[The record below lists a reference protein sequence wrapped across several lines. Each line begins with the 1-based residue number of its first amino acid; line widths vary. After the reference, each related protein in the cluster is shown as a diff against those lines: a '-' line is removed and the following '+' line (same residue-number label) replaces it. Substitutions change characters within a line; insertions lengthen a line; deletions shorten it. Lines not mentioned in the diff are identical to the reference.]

1 MMGIAFSTCTP
12 AQHAYTPEIIV
23 SATRFTDSI
32 DRLPVNASV
41 ISSEEIARS
50 TARTLPELLG
60 SRAGIAMRDLYG
72 NDGALSTID
81 MRGFGAAAGQNT
93 LVLVDGR
100 VLNDIDMSG
109 VQWSS
114 IPLGTIERIEVLR
127 GSGSVQYG
135 DGASAGVINIVT
147 RHPARDGNRVSAGA
161 RFGSWD
167 TRDLSAG
174 LNLFGEGVGLYA
186 HARNYESGGYRDNN
200 RSRQSNLTL
209 SGSWTGAAAEANLRL
224 GIDRQGLRLPGA
236 RLVQPS
242 AGIDLLSTDRRGAA
256 TPLDYAQRDGNHLA
270 LDVRWQ
276 LGAGEFAL
284 GMGYRDKSQ
293 RSYFDFGGFPDYR
306 QIELDVLS
314 MQPRFR
320 WQGDGLGGRHS
331 IVVGMDLARW
341 DYTLRRSNQ
350 PSNIVRPSNA
360 VDATQ
365 DTQAFYLLDT
375 VQLSERVAINAGVR
389 RERRKLSAGDV
400 YDPGAPGAF
409 GSAAPAGRE
418 DVHAS
423 AYEAGL
429 RIGVSAHADAI
440 VRTGRSFRF
449 ANVDEIYE
457 TSPTFAPQFQ
467 FLRPQSARTHEVGLV
482 VGRKV
487 PWLRAA
493 LFQMSVKDEIHLD
506 PFSTGVGNRNMPPL
520 RRDGLELE
528 VRHSLTQDIDLSTAY
543 AFTRARFTEGVL
555 NTVVIAGRTVPLV
568 PRHKLDLAAN
578 WRVVGNTRVRAELHA
593 VGEQYMDNDEGN
605 TFNRRIPSY
614 TTADLKL
621 EHRAGAFTA
630 TVGVSNLFDR
640 KYYAYAVRS
649 QFVADRFNAYPL
661 PERSFWIGLEYK
673 GL

>member
-1 MMGIAFSTCTP
+1 MIGFSFSTSTP
-12 AQHAYTPEIIV
+12 AQLAYTPEIIV
-23 SATRFTDSI
+23 SATRFTDSV

-41 ISSEEIARS
+41 IQADEIVRS

-147 RHPARDGNRVSAGA
+147 RHPARDGNRVTAGV

-174 LNLFGEGVGLYA
+174 LNLFADNVGLYA

-200 RSRQSNLTL
+200 RSRQSNLTV
-209 SGSWTGAAAEANLRL
+209 SGSWTGTAADANLRL
-224 GIDRQGLRLPGA
+224 GIDRQGIRLPGA

-242 AGIDLLSTDRRGAA
+242 AGIDLLSSNRRGAA

-270 LDVRWQ
+270 LDLRWQ

-293 RSYFDFGGFPDYR
+293 HSYFDFGGFPDYR
-306 QIELDVLS
+306 SIDLDVLS

-331 IVVGMDLARW
+331 IVAGLDLAKW

-350 PSNIVRPSNA
+350 PSNIGRPINTVGA
-360 VDATQ
+360 NQ
-365 DTQAFYLLDT
+365 DTRAFYLLDT
-375 VQLSERVAINAGVR
+375 VQVSERVAVNAGLR
-389 RERRKLSAGDV
+389 RERRKLSAGDI

-418 DVHAS
+418 DARAS

-429 RIGVSAHADAI
+429 RIGVSEQTDAI
-440 VRTGRSFRF
+440 LRTGRSFRF

-467 FLRPQSARTHEVGLV
+467 FLRPQSARTHEVGVV
-482 VGRKV
+482 VGRKA
-487 PWLRAA
+487 PWLRAS
-493 LFQMSVKDEIHLD
+493 LFRMEVKDEIHLD
-506 PFSTGVGNRNMPPL
+506 PFSTGVGNRNLPPL
-520 RRDGLELE
+520 RRDGLEVE
-528 VRHSLTQDIDLSTAY
+528 IRHSLTRDIDLSTAY
-543 AFTRARFTEGVL
+543 ALTRARFTEGVL
-555 NTVVIAGRTVPLV
+555 NTVAISGRTVPLV

-578 WRVVGNTRVRAELHA
+578 WRMTADTRVRAELHA
-593 VGEQYMDNDEGN
+593 VGAQYMDNDEGN
-605 TFNRRIPSY
+605 TFYRRISAY

-621 EHRAGAFTA
+621 EHRVGPFTA
-630 TVGVSNLFDR
+630 TLGVNNLFDR
-640 KYYAYAVRS
+640 KYFAYAVRS
-649 QFVADRFNAYPL
+649 QFVSDRFNAYPL